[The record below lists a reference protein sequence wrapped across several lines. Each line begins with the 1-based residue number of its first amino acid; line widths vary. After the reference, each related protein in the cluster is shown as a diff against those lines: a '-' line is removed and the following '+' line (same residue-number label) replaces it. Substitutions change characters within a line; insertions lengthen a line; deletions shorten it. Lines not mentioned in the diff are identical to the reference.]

1 MANWLEKI
9 FPFIKIDRELT
20 PRDLGREGEKE
31 AVRFLKNQGLKVLGT
46 NVRIRKYEID
56 LIARDGNELVF
67 VEVKTCRND
76 KWNYPEDKVNYK
88 KRKNLRKAGK
98 QYIIRYAPHTKYYR
112 FDIIAITWE
121 PTLSVQWIKNAF

>member
-1 MANWLEKI
+1 
-9 FPFIKIDRELT
+9 
-20 PRDLGREGEKE
+20 
-31 AVRFLKNQGLKVLGT
+31 
-46 NVRIRKYEID
+46 
-56 LIARDGNELVF
+56 
-67 VEVKTCRND
+67 EVKTCRND